1 LTHPLQRRAV
11 NGLGVYDVEWI
22 RYCHGL
28 RYLMFMSQ
36 KGIKTS
42 EFQKFDAAISKIFSV
57 PREELQRRKAAWKK
71 QRPRKKRVKA

>member
-1 LTHPLQRRAV
+1 
-11 NGLGVYDVEWI
+11 
-22 RYCHGL
+22 
-28 RYLMFMSQ
+28 MFMSQ

-71 QRPRKKRVKA
+71 QRQRKKRAKA